1 MKTLRPAGGADFGR
15 FSPDGRFLAVGDL
28 AGRVQVF
35 ATATWKPVT
44 PSFCRRQGDLGGVHP
59 GRPNARHREHRRN
72 RPPLGRRRAARRS
85 ARRCPAS
92 PTRVVPIFTPDD
104 THLIAAQENGHG
116 RLALGQFIVG
126 PLSDSLGR
134 RRPLMAGIMLHIA
147 ASVLCMLA
155 PNLVVLGLARVLQ
168 GVGAAAAMVVAIAV
182 VGDLFA
188 DNAAATVLSRLMLV
202 LGVAPVVAPSLGAA
216 VLLHGSW
223 HWVFAALVVLAG
235 ALLLVAAL
243 ALPETLPPSHR
254 RPLRVRGI
262 AATYVELLRDKRF
275 VILVLVAALGMS
287 GLFAYI
293 AGASFVLQGTYGLD
307 QQAFALVFG
316 AGAVALIGATQF
328 NVVLLR
334 RFSPQTITLW
344 ALAAALL
351 AGGVFVGSLRG
362 ACRRVG
368 RFRRAGV
375 GDPRRDGPC
384 HSQRSCRRAVPASRC
399 RGNRGRAAGR
409 RAVRSRCRGGPAGR
423 GARKRR
429 VGAVGG
435 DGRRACS
442 SRCCALLAV
451 GASTTDDADDTD
463 VTWMWARSP
472 IRRSCRGRDRSVPS

>member
-1 MKTLRPAGGADFGR
+1 MIVVLGVMVALGPLTIDMYLPALPKIADDLSVSSSVVQLTLTGT
-15 FSPDGRFLAVGDL
+15 L
-28 AGRVQVF
+28 AG
-35 ATATWKPVT
+35 
-44 PSFCRRQGDLGGVHP
+44 
-59 GRPNARHREHRRN
+59 
-72 RPPLGRRRAARRS
+72 
-85 ARRCPAS
+85 
-92 PTRVVPIFTPDD
+92 
-104 THLIAAQENGHG
+104 
-116 RLALGQFIVG
+116 LALGQLIVG

-147 ASVLCMLA
+147 ASILCVLA

-168 GVGAAAAMVVAIAV
+168 GAGAAAAMVVAIAV

-235 ALLLVAAL
+235 VLLLVAAL

-262 AATYVELLRDKRF
+262 AATYAELLRDKRF

-351 AGGVFVGSLRG
+351 AAGVFVGLSV
-362 ACRRVG
+362 AHVG
-368 RFRRAGV
+368 GLAGFV
-375 GDPRRDGPC
+375 VPVWAILGTMGLVIPNAP
-384 HSQRSCRRAVPASRC
+384 AVALSRHPD
-399 RGNRGRAAGR
+399 AAGTAAALLGAAQFGLGA
-409 RAVRSRCRGGPAGR
+409 AVAPL
-423 GARKRR
+423 
-429 VGAVGG
+429 VGVLGNDELALSVVMAVSVLV
-435 DGRRACS
+435 ALL
-442 SRCCALLAV
+442 ALLAV
-451 GASTTDDADDTD
+451 GASTTDDADTDDTD
-463 VTWMWARSP
+463 ANDAAAARALADP
-472 IRRSCRGRDRSVPS
+472 A